1 RISRKGAKSQRN
13 HYLEV
18 GIAPSLG
25 NLMAKGSLTV
35 VGTGIRLSQMS
46 VEARIS
52 IEAADKVLYAV
63 ADAVTETAIKKMNSN
78 AESLQP
84 LYQEG
89 KSCQLTYQEM
99 VDRILSFVRKRQN
112 VCAVFYGHPGVF
124 VFASHESIEQA
135 RREGYRAVMLPAT
148 SAEDN
153 LFADL
158 LVDPATSGCQTFET
172 TDFLIRRR
180 KFDPTSH
187 LILWQIGNIG
197 HWKPE
202 RQDLSH
208 NLLALV
214 KVLEEHYGPDHE
226 VILYLAAQ
234 YVRCEPMI
242 ERVRLSKLPHAPM
255 SAVTSLYVPP
265 KGFAPIDYAT
275 LDRLGIPRALVR
287 KAPGANGRKNS
298 TAKRRSPRTSRR
310 PRTQAS

>member
-158 LVDPATSGCQTFET
+158 GVDPATSGCQSFET

-197 HWKPE
+197 NWKPE
-202 RQDLSH
+202 TQDLSG

-214 KVLEEHYGPDHE
+214 EALEEHYGPDHE
-226 VILYLAAQ
+226 VVLYLAAQ
-234 YVRCEPMI
+234 YVSCEPMI
-242 ERVRLSKLPHAPM
+242 ERLPLSKIPHAPI
-255 SAVTSLYVPP
+255 SNITTLYVPP
-265 KGFAPIDYAT
+265 KGYAPIDYAM
-275 LDRLGIPRALVR
+275 LDRLGIPRSLVR
-287 KAPGANGRKNS
+287 KAPQSNGRRRG
-298 TAKRRSPRTSRR
+298 TARRESPRTRKLR
-310 PRTQAS
+310 KTKAP